1 MNITLDLVNQV
12 RRFKS
17 ESQISM
23 GAELSKIV
31 ISCSEDEKQAISQ
44 FIDDVKGVTKAEDIE
59 WKEGNLSVECF
70 VKA

>member
-44 FIDDVKGVTKAEDIE
+44 FIDDVKGVTKSEDIE
-59 WKEGNLSVECF
+59 WKDGTLSVECF